1 MMIARWHFE
10 ARFGHKDAA
19 INSLSRWNE
28 EIGSQIGWTADK
40 TRILTGSI
48 GALESTIQS
57 EILITDLNELNASWS
72 KLGEISA
79 HKEWGKEMEQ
89 LIVSGTP
96 RWEIFR
102 VV

>member
-1 MMIARWHFE
+1 MMIARWQID
-10 ARFGHKDAA
+10 ARFGHKQEA
-19 INSLSRWNE
+19 LEMMRRWTS
-28 EIGSQIGWTADK
+28 EIGSQIGWKEEA

-48 GALESTIQS
+48 GARESLVQTEIPIGGLDELE
-57 EILITDLNELNASWS
+57 ASWT
-72 KLGEISA
+72 KLAKIAA
-79 HKEWGKEMEQ
+79 HQQWGKDLEP